1 MAGIGILDT
10 GYMYNCTI
18 MCSAAQVPLDLSLS
32 TYNPSALPGP
42 ICEVERVY
50 EYVERINSHRVLEQG
65 ELSMA
70 ER

>member
-1 MAGIGILDT
+1 
-10 GYMYNCTI
+10 MYSCTI
-18 MCSAAQVPLDLSLS
+18 MRSAAQVPLDLSLS
-32 TYNPSALPGP
+32 TYSPSALPGP

-50 EYVERINSHRVLEQG
+50 EYVERFDSHRVLEQG